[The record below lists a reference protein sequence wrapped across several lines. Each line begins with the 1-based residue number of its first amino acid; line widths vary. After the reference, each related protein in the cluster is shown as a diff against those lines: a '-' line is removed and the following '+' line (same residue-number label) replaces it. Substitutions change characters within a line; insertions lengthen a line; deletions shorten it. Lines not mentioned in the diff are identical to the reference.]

1 MPTRVSVDF
10 PVRQVYHTIIGD
22 KIAIART
29 GDKTQAPVLSPKMKH
44 TGGICL
50 MQYARPA
57 PEDYTRHYI
66 VTALFKLMHEYE
78 YEKIAVTDIVRKA
91 GVGRATF
98 YRYFRSKEDVI
109 VYYFEHNT
117 CEFVFARHIYPRC
130 REDYVQVVTDVL
142 ALFQKQKE
150 PFKLI
155 KQAHLSDL
163 YLDFLN
169 QNFART
175 FEEEHPGENPY
186 LPYLYAGMLYN
197 VSMKWLEGDCCE
209 EIGLLA
215 ELIVD
220 AIYTRDE

>member
-1 MPTRVSVDF
+1 
-10 PVRQVYHTIIGD
+10 
-22 KIAIART
+22 
-29 GDKTQAPVLSPKMKH
+29 
-44 TGGICL
+44 
-50 MQYARPA
+50 MQYAQPA

-109 VYYFEHNT
+109 LHYFEHNT
-117 CEFVFARHIYPRC
+117 REFVFARRFYPRC

-142 ALFQKQKE
+142 AMFQKQKE
-150 PFKLI
+150 PFKLL

-169 QNFART
+169 QNFVRT
-175 FEEEHPGENPY
+175 FEEEHPGESPY

-197 VSMKWLEGDCCE
+197 VSMKWLEEDCRE

-220 AIYTRDE
+220 AIYTRSE